1 MVGSL
6 PVFAGLAA
14 VLLAGTHRSGPPAKA
29 PAAVGATIAVLGSR
43 WHRIHADRRIAHAV
57 PDVLEIVALALGSGF
72 DLAGTLETVREYG
85 PSPTTALIDR
95 TVADLR
101 AGVPRRDALIALVEN
116 SAGAFGPM
124 VEVLLAA
131 EREGAPVAMVL
142 DRLAVEATARRSAIA
157 EERARRTPVL
167 LLAPLVLCS
176 LPAVLLGTIVPLVV
190 LTLGRSPL

>member
-6 PVFAGLAA
+6 SVFAGLAA
-14 VLLAGTHRSGPPAKA
+14 VLLAGTRRSGPPAKA
-29 PAAVGATIAVLGSR
+29 PAAGATVAVLGSR
-43 WHRIHADRRIAHAV
+43 WHRIHADRRVAHAV

-72 DLAGTLETVREYG
+72 DLAGTLETVRECG

-101 AGVPRRDALIALVEN
+101 AGLPRRDALIALVEN

-142 DRLAVEATARRSAIA
+142 DRLAVEATARRRAIA

-176 LPAVLLGTIVPLVV
+176 LPAVLLGTIVPLIV

>member
-1 MVGSL
+1 MIAGS
-6 PVFAGLAA
+6 
-14 VLLAGTHRSGPPAKA
+14 HRSGWPAQA
-29 PAAVGATIAVLGSR
+29 SAAVGRAGAVLGSR
-43 WHRIHADRRIAHAV
+43 WRRIHAGRRVTHAV

-72 DLAGTLETVREYG
+72 DLVGTLETVRECG
-85 PSPTTALIDR
+85 PPPTTELIDR

-101 AGVPRRDALIALVEN
+101 AGASRRDALIALVDN

-142 DRLAVEATARRSAIA
+142 DRLAVEATARRRAIA